1 MEHQPRSKLE
11 DVMFWNH
18 RNTVDE
24 LDELDMYANGIN
36 KDTAITPKY
45 GSPCLFVLRNML
57 GACFLEA
64 KAKSDLEPWI
74 IDKFAAEKAEVKTT
88 AFITCGNPFIPALLM
103 AITKGEP
110 AALPVGD
117 TISEFFEE
125 STNVKTNTV
134 KKYKV
139 KTRTTKVWL
148 VLSIWNTSGSVLNPL
163 NYTHEF
169 VLQL

>member
-64 KAKSDLEPWI
+64 KAKSEWSLE
-74 IDKFAAEKAEVKTT
+74 
-88 AFITCGNPFIPALLM
+88 
-103 AITKGEP
+103 
-110 AALPVGD
+110 
-117 TISEFFEE
+117 
-125 STNVKTNTV
+125 
-134 KKYKV
+134 
-139 KTRTTKVWL
+139 
-148 VLSIWNTSGSVLNPL
+148 
-163 NYTHEF
+163 
-169 VLQL
+169 